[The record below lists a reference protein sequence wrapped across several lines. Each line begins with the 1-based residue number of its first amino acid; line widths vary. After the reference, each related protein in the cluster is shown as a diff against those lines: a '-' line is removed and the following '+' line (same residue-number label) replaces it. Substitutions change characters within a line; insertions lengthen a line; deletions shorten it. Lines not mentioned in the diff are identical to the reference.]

1 MPPKLSLTSLICP
14 TAPFLVPLSAQRALR
29 ATERCL
35 WPLVISNTYTSHAA
49 VSRRPSKF
57 LYRVKREKAN
67 ADKRFTFPQRPQE
80 PVDNFRDLVNEG
92 NLDKAMKIYPELVE
106 KSFLD
111 SRDTLAIALLIH
123 NTFRR
128 HPTQAQVVPK
138 ILPYAETLVH
148 DIRSKAI
155 PPERAA
161 HVHLI
166 SFFKVSRQYD
176 KAYAFWTWL
185 ASQSDEYVDQ
195 AVYGSAIEMLAYQG
209 TTSLKEL
216 EKIYSQALKRFPGYF
231 AEYHLSPEA
240 IVVDK
245 TQPTSIPGLPM
256 TLLQGILTARLLHGD
271 WRNAYLALDV
281 ALRLYPTQAPVRFF
295 ELFALERPV
304 IESYTVFLVACR
316 AGTVLKPDRLTG
328 LLNRLVKGQRSCSSE
343 DKLALLH
350 GMITAIH
357 AYLGAGGMI
366 EGYHLSSLI
375 KGFQAL
381 LPNLSPGTPY
391 GPDHSDNRDLVVST
405 AKKVVAMFVKSGLSP
420 SLSTFG
426 SLIGLAGKA
435 MLPDMIAS
443 TMKDMVTLGFTPDH
457 VIHRAVLTAASQ
469 IGDPQLVESSW
480 KSLVAF
486 AEAEGR
492 QPSSPDWRV
501 LAKAAKRTHHLTY
514 LDQQTEELGHA
525 ITEET
530 MHRIK
535 KDLNKMES
543 LPTYNQPSSDIDTAA
558 LSFHM
563 EMILNQIVQ
572 LVELFK
578 SDRLLDFSQSPV
590 PMFLEPSRPALGSID
605 DLRAVYEEL
614 TTDPNQPPPERATT
628 PKTVGPTGLPLD
640 ELRFENWVSIHELMN
655 EAELHEEEK
664 QKLVDAAI
672 AAGEPLPK
680 EKLLLTLRKAYPASD
695 SQLTAESIATG
706 STAAHGQLPNSAI
719 PYRSELRER
728 ILILRGIRA
737 APV

>member
-1 MPPKLSLTSLICP
+1 MPPKFSLTSFICP
-14 TAPFLVPLSAQRALR
+14 AAPFLVPLSARRALR

-35 WPLVISNTYTSHAA
+35 WPLVISNTYASHAT

-57 LYRVKREKAN
+57 LHRVKREKAN
-67 ADKRFTFPQRPQE
+67 ANKRFTFPERSQE
-80 PVDNFRDLVNEG
+80 PVDNFRNLVNEG
-92 NLDKAMKIYPELVE
+92 KLDKAMKIYPELVE
-106 KSFLD
+106 KSLLD

-128 HPTQAQVVPK
+128 HPTQAQIVPK

-148 DIRSKAI
+148 DIRNKAI

-176 KAYAFWTWL
+176 KAYTFWTWL
-185 ASQSDEYVDQ
+185 ANQSDEYVDQ

-271 WRNAYLALDV
+271 WRKAYLALDV

-328 LLNRLVKGQRSCSSE
+328 LLNRLVEGQRSCSSE
-343 DKLALLH
+343 DKLTLLR
-350 GMITAIH
+350 GMITAIY
-357 AYLGAGGMI
+357 AYLGAGGMV

-391 GPDHSDNRDLVVST
+391 GPDHSDNRDLIVST

-443 TMKDMVTLGFTPDH
+443 TMKDMVTLGVTPDH
-457 VIHRAVLTAASQ
+457 VIHRVVLTAASQ

-501 LAKAAKRTHHLTY
+501 LAKAAKRTHHLAY
-514 LDQQTEELGHA
+514 LDQQTEVLSHA

-530 MHRIK
+530 MDRIK

-543 LPTYNQPSSDIDTAA
+543 LPTYDQPSSDIDTAT

-572 LVELFK
+572 LAELFK

-605 DLRAVYEEL
+605 DLRAVYEEF
-614 TTDPNQPPPERATT
+614 TTDPNQPPPKRATT
-628 PKTVGPTGLPLD
+628 PKAIGPTGLPLD

-655 EAELHEEEK
+655 EAELHEREK

-695 SQLTAESIATG
+695 SQLTVESITTDN
-706 STAAHGQLPNSAI
+706 TAAHDQLL
-719 PYRSELRER
+719 YRSELRER